1 MIDRP
6 PATILL
12 RRGLA
17 KCASG
22 ASAAIVLIFAVIFG
36 ISVPSDG
43 CHRLIVLLRL
53 IVAVWSAGGRH
64 TNADESK
71 YVPKPGGAK
80 AIDACFAFRFILK
93 RRTKSVQNVQT
104 CHFHPLPRGP
114 HAHPQSLEFKYVV
127 ELTAK
132 FYNIK
137 IGCHKIALVRRYKCS
152 KTVPG
157 KTWQDVLSVNN
168 IFTRYFCQR
177 IA

>member
-1 MIDRP
+1 M
-6 PATILL
+6 LL
-12 RRGLA
+12 R
-17 KCASG
+17 
-22 ASAAIVLIFAVIFG
+22 F
-36 ISVPSDG
+36 
-43 CHRLIVLLRL
+43 

-114 HAHPQSLEFKYVV
+114 HAHPQSLEFECVV
-127 ELTAK
+127 ELTTK
-132 FYNIK
+132 FYSIK
-137 IGCHKIALVRRYKCS
+137 IGCNKIALVRRYKCS

-157 KTWQDVLSVNN
+157 KTWQDVLSVNKPSH
-168 IFTRYFCQR
+168 RHQR
-177 IA
+177 RTFRMGPISADSGRSSAERCVSYTIRFNANADDSISIHRR